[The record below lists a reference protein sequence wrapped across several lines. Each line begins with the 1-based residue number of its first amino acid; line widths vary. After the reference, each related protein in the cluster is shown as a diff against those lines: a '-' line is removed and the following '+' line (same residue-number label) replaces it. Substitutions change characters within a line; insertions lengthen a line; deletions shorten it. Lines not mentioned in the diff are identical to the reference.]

1 MSAAGLIEAV
11 QTHLQSSGLPA
22 GYSVT
27 VGVASLATAAAL
39 TSRSAGGPL
48 GTVRYL
54 AGFVVNEQPV
64 LAAYW
69 LGAAT
74 LLAAVQGD
82 LHGAVPWTVATVAAL
97 TVSVLIVLVVR
108 ARPAIPAAF
117 RTMR

>member
-74 LLAAVQGD
+74 LLAAVQ
-82 LHGAVPWTVATVAAL
+82 ATCTEL
-97 TVSVLIVLVVR
+97 SPGPSPPSR
-108 ARPAIPAAF
+108 RSQS
-117 RTMR
+117 RS